1 MFKPPLCILH
11 ILTSRQQLP
20 SSVSTRDR
28 QTSSGTVKENQLG
41 LDVTPEPPTEAPG
54 WTPRPGGT
62 GDWLGSPRALAGG
75 EAPGGSAGVGVLLC
89 CSLIGPG
96 GWGTCR
102 TGRKG
107 SADPGHSGDDR
118 AGLGSKGPRD
128 ARPRSGR
135 PAAKP
140 SGTAHTAPGGAGRP
154 AALTAWS
161 ARRAAALGRSCLWR
175 RWWWSSRRW
184 APPSRSARRRTGSS
198 RATGRCSSWR
208 PFPPGPRLP
217 HSHFRLCFPRPT
229 SPRPPAHRVRTSRPA
244 PFPVLR
250 RERARSHT
258 LWVPPTGRPCT
269 RRKAVLSVNPPIIK
283 EHGGWA
289 LPRGG
294 GGRPAS
300 STAQLF
306 HGLCG
311 LVGK

>member
-62 GDWLGSPRALAGG
+62 GDWLRSPRALAGG

-118 AGLGSKGPRD
+118 AGLGSEGPGTRVRGVDGPR
-128 ARPRSGR
+128 RSPRGPR
-135 PAAKP
+135 TQPRAGP
-140 SGTAHTAPGGAGRP
+140 AGRP
-154 AALTAWS
+154 HSQHDPRDVQPHWDAPVFEGGGDEAAEGERRHHAQREGEQGVR
-161 ARRAAALGRSCLWR
+161 ARQDGVHRGDLSL
-175 RWWWSSRRW
+175 
-184 APPSRSARRRTGSS
+184 
-198 RATGRCSSWR
+198 
-208 PFPPGPRLP
+208 PGPG
-217 HSHFRLCFPRPT
+217 SHTRTSGSASRGRPV
-229 SPRPPAHRVRTSRPA
+229 PAHPRIGCARPA
-244 PFPVLR
+244 PPPFRSSDGSAHAPTPSGSHPLGG
-250 RERARSHT
+250 RARAGRRCFQWIRQSSKS
-258 LWVPPTGRPCT
+258 TGVGLC
-269 RRKAVLSVNPPIIK
+269 
-283 EHGGWA
+283 HGGV
-289 LPRGG
+289 GG
-294 GGRPAS
+294 DPPPPLLSCSMAS
-300 STAQLF
+300 VAW
-306 HGLCG
+306 
-311 LVGK
+311 